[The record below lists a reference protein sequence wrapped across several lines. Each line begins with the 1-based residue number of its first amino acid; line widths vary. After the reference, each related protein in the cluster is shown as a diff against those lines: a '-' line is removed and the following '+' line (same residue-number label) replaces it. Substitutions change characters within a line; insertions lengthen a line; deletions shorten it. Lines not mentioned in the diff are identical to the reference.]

1 MMYILTISGQEDEG
15 AYAVEDDYGDKT
27 LFFFQEEDDAERYAM
42 QLEADDFPEM
52 DVVEVDSEL
61 AISMCNKYNYRYS
74 IISPNELVIPHYD
87 SFQDNSL
94 EELPEHGE

>member
-1 MMYILTISGQEDEG
+1 L
-15 AYAVEDDYGDKT
+15 
-27 LFFFQEEDDAERYAM
+27 QEEDDAERYAM

-61 AISMCNKYNYRYS
+61 AISMCTKYNYRYS

-87 SFQDNSL
+87 SFQDDSL
-94 EELPEHGE
+94 EELPEHRE

>member
-1 MMYILTISGQEDEG
+1 MYILTISGQEEEG
-15 AYAVEDDYGDKT
+15 AYAVEDDYVDKT
-27 LFFFQEEDDAERYAM
+27 PLFSSRKRMTQNVM
-42 QLEADDFPEM
+42 PCSWISDDFPEM

-87 SFQDNSL
+87 SFQDDSL
-94 EELPEHGE
+94 NTTS